1 MRVVK
6 CIAAAGFVSSH
17 HGLLPLESRARQ
29 IYSTLAT
36 LSIKKPAPVRAFG
49 SWLANLY
56 GARLFNGS
64 HWDRHVSRTNLQGD
78 ARPIIMALI
87 KLCQLMVPLVGIS
100 LVRNP
105 LALKNTSSKLTNK

>member
-6 CIAAAGFVSSH
+6 CIAAVGFVSSH

-36 LSIKKPAPVRAFG
+36 LSIKKPEKPAPVRAFG
-49 SWLANLY
+49 TMLANLWSKT
-56 GARLFNGS
+56 FNGS
-64 HWDRHVSRTNLQGD
+64 HWDRHVSRKNLQRD
-78 ARPIIMALI
+78 ARPI
-87 KLCQLMVPLVGIS
+87 KSVGIS

-105 LALKNTSSKLTNK
+105 LALKNTSILLVNK